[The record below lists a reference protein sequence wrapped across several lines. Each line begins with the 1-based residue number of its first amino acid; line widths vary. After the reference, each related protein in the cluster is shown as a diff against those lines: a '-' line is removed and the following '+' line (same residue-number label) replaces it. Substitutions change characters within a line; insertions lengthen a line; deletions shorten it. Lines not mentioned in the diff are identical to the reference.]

1 MAKSRYVD
9 ITSIMQVIGCV
20 YKKPQLLD
28 LTDKYNITEFD
39 FVEEFHKIL
48 FGTIYKLHESGME
61 NISLINIEDFL
72 STRPKHFAIFKNCN
86 GEEYVKKIEQTIN
99 NVDGFDY
106 YYNRLKK
113 MTLLRAYDSMGVDI
127 SFIYDIDEMLDMRKK
142 QRQEEFLNNCSIA
155 DIVKKV
161 DDKIDEVKIKY
172 GDSSCENTYQAGDGI
187 FDLIEKLKNE
197 PAYGSPMY
205 GALINTITRG
215 CRLKKFYLRSGGT
228 GLGKSRTM
236 VADAC
241 YLGCDEIYNDTF
253 GWVKNGIK
261 EKVLYISTE
270 QELEEIQTMML
281 AFLSN
286 VNETKILTNSYDSEE
301 EKERV
306 IKAAHLL
313 VNSPVYIETIP
324 DFSMQDIENLIK
336 RNIRDNDVKYVF
348 YDYLHSSLKIL
359 EEITQKT
366 GGIKL
371 REDTVLFMIS
381 NKLKDICNEQGV
393 FILSGTQLSGDYHS
407 SEMPDQ
413 TLLRGSK
420 AIADKIDYGCH
431 ILPITQK
438 DLQALENVVNS
449 GMFKTPNLKLSIY
462 KNRQNAFKGVYLWCD
477 ADLGTCRV
485 NPMFLTDWN
494 YQLKPIENIDIK
506 VEEKS
511 AF

>member
-1 MAKSRYVD
+1 MAKSKYVD
-9 ITSIMQVIGCV
+9 VGAIVQVIGCI
-20 YKKPQLLD
+20 YRKPQLLD
-28 LTDKYNITEFD
+28 ITDKYNITEVD
-39 FVEEFHKIL
+39 FVEDFHKIL
-48 FGTIYKLHESGME
+48 FGTIYKLYESGVTK
-61 NISLINIEDFL
+61 ISLINIEDFL
-72 STRPKHFAIFKNCN
+72 STRPKQYAIFKTCN
-86 GEEYVKKIEQTIN
+86 GEEYLNKIDQTIT
-99 NVDGFDY
+99 NVDAFDY
-106 YYNRLKK
+106 YYDRMKK
-113 MTLLRAYDSMGVDI
+113 MTLLRAYDSMGVDV
-127 SFIYDIDEMLDMRKK
+127 SFIYDINETLDIKKK
-142 QRQEEFLNNCSIA
+142 QRQEEFLNNCSLL

-161 DDKIDEVKIKY
+161 DDRIDDIKIKY
-172 GDSSCENTYQAGDGI
+172 GDASCETTYQAGDGI

-197 PAYGSPMY
+197 PAYGSPMF
-205 GALINTITRG
+205 GPLINTITRG

-228 GLGKSRTM
+228 GLGKSRSM
-236 VADAC
+236 IADAC
-241 YLGCDEIYNDTF
+241 NLACDEIYDETF
-253 GWVKNGIK
+253 GWIKNGIK
-261 EKVLYISTE
+261 ENVLYISTE

-286 VNETKILTNSYDSEE
+286 VNETKILTNTYENQD
-301 EKERV
+301 EKDRV
-306 IKAAHLL
+306 IKAAHLIKE
-313 VNSPVYIETIP
+313 SPLFIETIP
-324 DFSMQDIENLIK
+324 NFSMQDIENLIK
-336 RNIRDNDVKYVF
+336 RNIRDNDIKYVF

-420 AIADKIDYGCH
+420 AIADKIDYGSH
-431 ILPITQK
+431 LLPITQK
-438 DLQALENVVNS
+438 DLQALENVINS
-449 GMFKTPNLKLSIY
+449 GMFKTPNMKISIY
-462 KNRQNAFKGVYLWCD
+462 KNRQNPYKGVYLWCD

-485 NPMFLTDWN
+485 KPMFLTDWN
-494 YQLKPIENIDIK
+494 YQMKPIENINIT